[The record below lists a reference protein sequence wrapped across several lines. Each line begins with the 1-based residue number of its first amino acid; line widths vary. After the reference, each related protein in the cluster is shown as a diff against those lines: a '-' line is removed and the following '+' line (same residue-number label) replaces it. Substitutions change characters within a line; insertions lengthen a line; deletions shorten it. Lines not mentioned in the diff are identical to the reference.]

1 MKKNENGKFVVDIYD
16 VEYIIDNM
24 EDAIIAQNLW
34 RDIRKKYTESIVL
47 YRETK
52 SLEQQ
57 LQSILHKGKFDD
69 RS

>member
-1 MKKNENGKFVVDIYD
+1 MKKNENNKFVVDIYD

-34 RDIRKKYTESIVL
+34 RDIRKKYTESIIL

>member
-1 MKKNENGKFVVDIYD
+1 MKKNENGKFVVVIYD

>member
-57 LQSILHKGKFDD
+57 LQSILYKGKFDD